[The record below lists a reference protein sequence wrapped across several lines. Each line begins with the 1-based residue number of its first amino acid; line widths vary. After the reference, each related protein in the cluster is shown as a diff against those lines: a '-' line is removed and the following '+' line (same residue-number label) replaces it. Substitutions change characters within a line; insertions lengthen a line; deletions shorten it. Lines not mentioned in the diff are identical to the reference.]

1 MKHRATLL
9 RRRSTTLLT
18 MNFTPLANTRAA
30 AGALAILLAL
40 TATTP
45 ALAQWKWRD
54 KNGHVTVSD
63 RPPPRDVADQDILQR
78 PNVVARPAAV
88 VASAAEPAA
97 SAAAPRLMVDKDLE
111 AKKRNAEAEQLAK
124 TKAEEEK
131 LNVQRAENCR
141 RARAQMAAID
151 SGQRMARFND
161 KGEREVLDD
170 AGRAAEARRAREV
183 MASECK

>member
-1 MKHRATLL
+1 
-9 RRRSTTLLT
+9 
-18 MNFTPLANTRAA
+18 MNFTLLACTRAA

-40 TATTP
+40 TASAP

-78 PNVVARPAAV
+78 PNVNARPAAV

-97 SAAAPRLMVDKDLE
+97 SAVAPRLAVDKDLE
-111 AKKRNAEAEQLAK
+111 AKKRGAEVEQQAK
-124 TKAEEEK
+124 AKAEEEK
-131 LNVQRAENCR
+131 LAAQRAENCR

-170 AGRAAEARRAREV
+170 AGRATETRRAREV
-183 MASECK
+183 IASECK